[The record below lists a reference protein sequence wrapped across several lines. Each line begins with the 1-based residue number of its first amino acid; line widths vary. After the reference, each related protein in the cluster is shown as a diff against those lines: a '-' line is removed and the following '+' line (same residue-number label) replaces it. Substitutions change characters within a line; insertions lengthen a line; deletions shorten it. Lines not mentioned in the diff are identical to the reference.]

1 MNQFI
6 LSNVDSLRQLIPDY
20 IDVLALFI
28 SNINEV
34 YPVLIN
40 SFIETHSSS
49 GDSPVQA
56 LRNADWQ
63 EFVSKSVEFLRNF
76 SSEPV
81 WDYHPSESYWGEG
94 EVPGVKQCWPCLAT
108 TTASESKAEAEHW
121 GGWQYSKAK
130 FIFIVATRFTL
141 QSGCLLYQ
149 MHRPVAPHQH
159 CLRDSRE
166 VLRLPIPSRKQI
178 IHC

>member
-81 WDYHPSESYWGEG
+81 
-94 EVPGVKQCWPCLAT
+94 
-108 TTASESKAEAEHW
+108 
-121 GGWQYSKAK
+121 
-130 FIFIVATRFTL
+130 
-141 QSGCLLYQ
+141 
-149 MHRPVAPHQH
+149 
-159 CLRDSRE
+159 
-166 VLRLPIPSRKQI
+166 
-178 IHC
+178 